1 MVQMSLQSLAILFVF
16 VTFCGCNTAPKPLP
30 PAPVETKNQEKDKY
44 ITRVEDIV
52 SDSAS
57 ALTAVV
63 PNLDKG
69 TVREVVEAQVT
80 RLSGISKPSVAK
92 VEEFTRIIKQNDTKA
107 VQKDKEAASKV
118 DAETSALYAM
128 VEQKDFEIQE
138 AHARADGEFKQKVL
152 WQFSTAGL
160 GLFVAGL
167 MAVAFTPFKKNG
179 AIVMAGGML
188 AMASLWIFD
197 SQWFT
202 WIAGGSVGIVCLS
215 LLAVMIKKL
224 TSKTPLESHPQKQE
238 SADQHSVQ

>member
-1 MVQMSLQSLAILFVF
+1 MSLQSLAILFVF
-16 VTFCGCNTAPKPLP
+16 VTFCGCSTAPKPLP
-30 PAPVETKNQEKDKY
+30 PPPVETQNKEKDQY
-44 ITRVEDIV
+44 ITKVESIV

-63 PNLDKG
+63 PVLDKG

-107 VQKDKEAASKV
+107 VQKDKDEASKV

-128 VEQKDFEIQE
+128 VEQKDWEIQE

-160 GLFVAGL
+160 GLFVAGVL
-167 MAVAFTPFKKNG
+167 VVAFSPFKTKGITLMGGG
-179 AIVMAGGML
+179 AL

-202 WIAGGSVGIVCLS
+202 WIAGGSVGMVCLS

-224 TSKTPLESHPQKQE
+224 TSKTPLAQHPQKSD
-238 SADQHSVQ
+238 SAEGL